1 MQKLEKIVIREIQR
15 SSGHPATKLATQKIV
30 LLFFKCLFDNGVYLK
45 APHDVSSFHIKMA
58 VDVWLSDGVKNTTIK
73 NRISGIRRFCKIAGI
88 KRPLPTAGELGL
100 LVPHTKKFQFVPASS
115 HEAIAEQFF
124 HPASRSLALRQIHFG
139 LTKNEA
145 LHLNLAQSRLEK
157 NSILIPRS
165 ISCNGKDRVVPVCS
179 AMQEEI
185 ILKSRDVCFL
195 DKYTLNQLYLAEIK
209 LCGFHHH
216 DLRLHYVYF
225 RLPYLDNCCEIQQET
240 GISQEKIN
248 LIKAIFSESFK
259 HKNQTL

>member
-1 MQKLEKIVIREIQR
+1 MQKFEKTVIREIQR

-30 LLFFKCLFDNGVYLK
+30 LLFFKCLFKNGIFLK
-45 APHDVSSFHIKMA
+45 APQDISSYHMKMA
-58 VDVWLSDGVKNTTIK
+58 VDDWLSDGVKHTTIK
-73 NRISGIRRFCKIAGI
+73 NRISGIRRFCKIARV

-100 LVPHTKKFQFVPASS
+100 LVPHTKKIKFVPANS
-115 HEAIAEQFF
+115 HEAIASQFF

-145 LHLNLAQSRLEK
+145 LHLNLSQSRLEK
-157 NSILIPRS
+157 QHILVPRA

-179 AMQEEI
+179 PVQEDI
-185 ILKSRDVCFL
+185 ISKSRDVCFL

-209 LCGFHHH
+209 LSGFKH

-225 RLPYLDNCCEIQQET
+225 RLHDLDDCFQIQQET
-240 GISQEKIN
+240 GISKEKIK
-248 LIKAIFSESFK
+248 LLQAIFSANIK